1 MLNILKYQL
10 NRIIQK
16 ISVTQRHPRKRCK
29 RYQIFAT
36 PNQVAS
42 TSFSFFTINFRLL
55 YELYWIQ
62 KKFYYCIFS
71 TGFGGDEFSGTQSRK
86 NIKESNNT
94 SKNALRKSDTKLLNA
109 IFAYARENIA
119 LVNIYIKPPVVT
131 KILRDQRTP
140 IIW

>member
-1 MLNILKYQL
+1 M
-10 NRIIQK
+10 
-16 ISVTQRHPRKRCK
+16 S
-29 RYQIFAT
+29 
-36 PNQVAS
+36 
-42 TSFSFFTINFRLL
+42 
-55 YELYWIQ
+55 
-62 KKFYYCIFS
+62 YYCIFS
-71 TGFGGDEFSGTQSRK
+71 TGFGGEEFLGTQSRK

-94 SKNALRKSDTKLLNA
+94 SKNALRESDTKLLNA